1 MIAILLLTLAVGTA
15 LALLTVG
22 ASLGSLSC
30 VWLGDVLGR
39 RLVILIAA
47 CITIIGA
54 ILMFTSFSLAQF
66 IVSRLVLGLGTGG
79 CTATIPVWQSEISKV
94 TNRGAHVVTEGIFIG
109 GGVAIALWIDLGF
122 YFIGNSSASWRVPF
136 ALEIAFLLV
145 VVVFIFTLPESP
157 RWLIKRDRQQEA
169 RAALSALENHP
180 VESPQVTAMVDEIQQ
195 SFHTAHT
202 GSLWSIFSMGPSRI
216 LHRTMIAAAAQ
227 MFFQI
232 SGVNMITFYATAIFQ
247 EKLAFGATNARILA
261 AAMASCQV
269 IGGMVAFWLIERAG
283 RRQLMLCSAMGMA
296 ICMSVLAATTAY
308 QDSQSALI
316 AAAVFLYLYNLIYPI
331 GFLGLPLLYAAEV
344 SPLHLR
350 AAISG
355 LANSVLW
362 LSNFLVVEVTPVAFN
377 NIGYRY
383 YIVYAVIN
391 AAIAGIVYLCFPET
405 TGLSLE
411 EIDEVFRQSQGILDP
426 PKIARKRL
434 AMPRMDPVD
443 RVL

>member
-1 MIAILLLTLAVGTA
+1 MILTLIVGTA

-22 ASLGSLSC
+22 ASIGSLSC

-54 ILMFTSFSLAQF
+54 ILMSSSFSLAQF

-94 TNRGAHVVTEGIFIG
+94 AKRGAHVVTEGIFIG
-109 GGVAIALWIDLGF
+109 GGIAIALWIDLGF
-122 YFIGNSSASWRVPF
+122 YFIGSSSASWRVPF
-136 ALEIAFLLV
+136 ALQIVFLLV
-145 VVVFIFTLPESP
+145 VVAFIFTLPESP
-157 RWLIKRDRQQEA
+157 RWLIKRDREQEA
-169 RAALSALENHP
+169 RVALGALENHP

-195 SFHTAHT
+195 SFHIART
-202 GSLWSIFSMGPSRI
+202 GSLWDIFSVGPSRA
-216 LHRTMIAAAAQ
+216 LHRTLIAVAAQ
-227 MFFQI
+227 MFFQV

-261 AAMASCQV
+261 AAMTSCQV

-283 RRQLMLCSAMGMA
+283 RRQLMLSSAIGMA
-296 ICMSVLAATTAY
+296 ICMAVLAATTAY
-308 QDSQSALI
+308 QDSQPALI

-331 GFLGLPLLYAAEV
+331 GFLGLPLLYSAEV

-350 AAISG
+350 AAVGG

-377 NIGYRY
+377 NIGYGY

-391 AAIAGIVYLCFPET
+391 AAIAGVVYLCFSET

-426 PKIARKRL
+426 PRIARKRL
-434 AMPRMDPVD
+434 AMTRMNSVGG
-443 RVL
+443 VS